1 MTVEFKGEK
10 IMKRTLFALLCVLTI
25 TGICLVTRNY
35 VASTDGTVETVTEEN
50 VTDSPEGLV
59 L

>member
-1 MTVEFKGEK
+1 
-10 IMKRTLFALLCVLTI
+10 MKRTLFALLCVITI
-25 TGICLVTRNY
+25 TGICLVTCNY
-35 VASTDGTVETVTEEN
+35 VAPTDGTVETVTEEN